1 MVVQPLCIPLVIC
14 PVHRTYVI
22 VVWWNDGLLC
32 GKYKWV
38 SQFQTPC
45 CSHSVDRWAL
55 SGAGAFIFHPWHC
68 TFIINSPD
76 NSMCVAHW
84 QVSNGMG
91 SEQTLLQD
99 SSLPSLTPAHT
110 LLEWL
115 FQKQHGSSLTA
126 SAPVW
131 DVSAPAC
138 TNGVWPSLRPVSVV
152 QKNKPSTMLS
162 SNVQDIY
169 TSLWTALPGVSKQW
183 HNQMVS

>member
-115 FQKQHGSSLTA
+115 FQKQHGSSLTLWEPGYDIFVLWFQPKTSNFSCLTNA
-126 SAPVW
+126 LAPPPIALESCLMTQT
-131 DVSAPAC
+131 DRPA
-138 TNGVWPSLRPVSVV
+138 
-152 QKNKPSTMLS
+152 
-162 SNVQDIY
+162 
-169 TSLWTALPGVSKQW
+169 
-183 HNQMVS
+183 